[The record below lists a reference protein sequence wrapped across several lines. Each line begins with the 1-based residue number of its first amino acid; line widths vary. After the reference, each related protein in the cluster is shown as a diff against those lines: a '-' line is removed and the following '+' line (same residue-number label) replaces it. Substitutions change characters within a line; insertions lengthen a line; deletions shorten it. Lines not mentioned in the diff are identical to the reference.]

1 MANKIFFFWF
11 WVLFISCVVEIM
23 IHDKHQKSIDA
34 IFLWKDLSQKFMI
47 KSLSQSLEIVVQISK
62 RLL

>member
-1 MANKIFFFWF
+1 M
-11 WVLFISCVVEIM
+11 FISCVVEIM

-34 IFLWKDLSQKFMI
+34 ILVGKDVSQKFMI